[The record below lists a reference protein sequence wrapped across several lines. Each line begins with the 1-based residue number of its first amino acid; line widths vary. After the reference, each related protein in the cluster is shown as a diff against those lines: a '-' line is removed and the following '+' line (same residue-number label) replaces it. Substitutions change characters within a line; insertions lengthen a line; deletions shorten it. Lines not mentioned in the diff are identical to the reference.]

1 MPLLMDAPVIVTRN
15 SILIGAKA
23 AAHPAIGG
31 LFHVRELVTAATV
44 MRYDRTAKGPRRS
57 ANATPVT
64 AKGSLPPG

>member
-1 MPLLMDAPVIVTRN
+1 MPMLMDAPVIVSTN

-31 LFHVRELVTAATV
+31 LFHVPELVTAATV
-44 MRYDRTAKGPRRS
+44 MRYDHTAIRPGRS
-57 ANATPVT
+57 ANAPPVT